1 MSSQNTSD
9 TRAEAQAELVAKR
22 PEAEK
27 TFRQINALK
36 RVGKMEKGQA
46 ARLKAARE
54 VLIRTG
60 GLPID

>member
-1 MSSQNTSD
+1 MSGQDTSD
-9 TRAEAQAELVAKR
+9 ARTEAQADLVAKR
-22 PEAEK
+22 PDAEK
-27 TFRQINALK
+27 TFREITALK
-36 RVGKMEKGQA
+36 RVGKTEKGQA